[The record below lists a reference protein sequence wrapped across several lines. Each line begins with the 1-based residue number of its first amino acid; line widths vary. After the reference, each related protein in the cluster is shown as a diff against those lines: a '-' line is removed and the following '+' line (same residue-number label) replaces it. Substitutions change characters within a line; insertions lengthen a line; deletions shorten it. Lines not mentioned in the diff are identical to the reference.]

1 MARNDQLIRQHRLL
15 QVLERT
21 RFGYTLSE
29 LRDSLLEEL
38 GLGSLHT
45 RTLRR
50 DIEALQAAG
59 IDVVSREMDRGRVW
73 LLGDSSQT
81 AYQINATA
89 TELLAL
95 SVGRDLMNPL
105 NGTFIGEGITSFWN
119 RVQAVVPENIWQH
132 YEKIRQILFVSGTP
146 AKTYENHRNI
156 LKTLERS
163 ILQHRWCEID
173 YSSLSQSNTRRRISP
188 RAIVFHNASLYVI
201 AEAGDDQNAFTRHW
215 KLDRIDSALLLD
227 DYFKPDDENYH
238 DYLDSGVGIYAND
251 GATVYEIELTESGLK
266 WVEEEPWHQNQ
277 QVSRKEDGSI
287 VLEVAGNHDMEI
299 IPRVLAFGE
308 HAKIIRPQ
316 QCQDAIKAII
326 DNLARSYRN
335 E

>member
-29 LRDSLLEEL
+29 LRDSLMEEL
-38 GLGSLHT
+38 GLTSLHT

-59 IDVVSREMDRGRVW
+59 IDVESLEMERGRVW

-81 AYQINATA
+81 AYQINVTA

-105 NGTFIGEGITSFWN
+105 NGTFIGQGITSFWN
-119 RVQAVVPENIWQH
+119 RVQEVVPENIWQH

-146 AKTYENHRNI
+146 VKSYETHRGV
-156 LKTLERS
+156 LKTIERA
-163 ILQHRWCEID
+163 ILQHRWCQIE
-173 YSSLSQSNTRRRISP
+173 YSSLRQDNALRRVSP

-201 AEAGDDQNAFTRHW
+201 AEAEDDGSELVRHW
-215 KLDRIDSALLLD
+215 KLDRINSATLSD
-227 DYFKPDDENYH
+227 EYFEPNDEDYH
-238 DYLDSGVGIYAND
+238 DYLETGVGIYANED
-251 GATVYEIELTESGLK
+251 ANIYEIELTENGAK
-266 WVEEEPWHQNQ
+266 WVEEEPWHPTQELI
-277 QVSRKEDGSI
+277 RTDGGTI
-287 VLEVAGNHDMEI
+287 VLKVPGNHDMEI

-308 HAKIIRPQ
+308 HAKVISPQRCQKGIKEIIAKLAGIY
-316 QCQDAIKAII
+316 QDG
-326 DNLARSYRN
+326 
-335 E
+335 